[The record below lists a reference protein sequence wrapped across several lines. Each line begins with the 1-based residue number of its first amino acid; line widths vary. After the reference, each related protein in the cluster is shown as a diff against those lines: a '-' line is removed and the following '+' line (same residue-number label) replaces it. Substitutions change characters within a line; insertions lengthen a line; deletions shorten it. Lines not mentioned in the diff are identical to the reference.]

1 MYGVVLINILVLQLG
16 PPQTKIPGSAPDY
29 MQRKNRAAT
38 EEGGKMD
45 EQKLPNGDVKKS
57 KKHREN
63 ITRTVRKMCLA
74 VARVL
79 IMTFLLQRW
88 IKTE

>member
-1 MYGVVLINILVLQLG
+1 
-16 PPQTKIPGSAPDY
+16 
-29 MQRKNRAAT
+29 MQRKNRATT

-57 KKHREN
+57 KKKHLKMSL
-63 ITRTVRKMCLA
+63 RTIRKMCLA
-74 VARVL
+74 IARVL

>member
-1 MYGVVLINILVLQLG
+1 
-16 PPQTKIPGSAPDY
+16 

-63 ITRTVRKMCLA
+63 ITRIVRKMCLA